1 MVCHGIPSDKIL
13 KEGDIIN
20 VDVTAFKNGWHGD
33 TSRMYFSG
41 DPSIKSKN
49 LVSSTYEAMMK
60 AIKILKEKSYVKFK
74 ETIDIS
80 IKLGIDSNK
89 TDQNIKGVVNL
100 PNGTGKN
107 VKVAVIA
114 NDDKQKDA
122 KSNGADLV
130 GSDDLIETI
139 SKSKIEFD
147 VLIATPD
154 MMPKLGKVAKILGP
168 KGLMPNPKLGTV
180 TQDIK
185 NAVENAKAGQVQYK
199 NDKAGIVHAGIG
211 KMNFNEND
219 LLENLKAFFTSIS
232 KSKPDTVKGSFIK
245 KVTIASTMGVGLE
258 INLTSL
264 R

>member
-1 MVCHGIPSDKIL
+1 MKI
-13 KEGDIIN
+13 
-20 VDVTAFKNGWHGD
+20 TKNRKQMLNNFD
-33 TSRMYFSG
+33 TT
-41 DPSIKSKN
+41 K
-49 LVSSTYEAMMK
+49 VYEPLE

-80 IKLGIDSNK
+80 INLGIDSNK

-114 NDDKQKDA
+114 NEDKQNDA

-139 SKSKIEFD
+139 SKSNIEFD

-154 MMPKLGKVAKILGP
+154 MMPTIGKIGKILGP
-168 KGLMPNPKLGTV
+168 KGLMPTPKLGTV
-180 TQDIK
+180 TQD
-185 NAVENAKAGQVQYK
+185 VAKAVNDAKSGQVQFK
-199 NDKAGIVHAGIG
+199 NDKSGIVHAGIG
-211 KMNFNEND
+211 KLNFKEED
-219 LLENLKAFFTSIS
+219 LLENIKAFYNSIQ
-232 KSKPDTVKGSFIK
+232 KSRPEGIKGSFIK
-245 KVTIASTMGVGLE
+245 KVTIASTMGVGLN
-258 INLTSL
+258 INQASL